1 MKTQIIVDNIRT
13 SINTNDGEI
22 LEIAQRKLKKN
33 GISFDKSSV
42 HLHKRSVD
50 ARKKQNITF
59 VSSVV
64 AETDADISTLRAEN
78 GIRFQPRT
86 ELVFE
91 NGTQEMCGRPYIIG
105 FGPAGIFC
113 ALILAEHGLRP
124 VVLERGAPVKERVSK
139 VEKFYKTGILDTE
152 TNIQFGAG
160 GAGTF

>member
-13 SINTNDGEI
+13 PITSDDNEI
-22 LEIAQRKLKKN
+22 LEIAKKKLKKS
-33 GISFDKSSV
+33 GIAFTKGTL

-86 ELVFE
+86 EFNE
-91 NGTQEMCGRPYIIG
+91 SR
-105 FGPAGIFC
+105 
-113 ALILAEHGLRP
+113 
-124 VVLERGAPVKERVSK
+124 
-139 VEKFYKTGILDTE
+139 
-152 TNIQFGAG
+152 
-160 GAGTF
+160 